1 VLRLQPTRVR
11 LSTDENA
18 CLVYVDNALT
28 AVLVQLSASVRLYDC
43 ALFSNESERG
53 GPTDHGLGSF

>member
-18 CLVYVDNALT
+18 YLVYVDNAP
-28 AVLVQLSASVRLYDC
+28 AVLVQLSASARLYDC